1 MAFKYD
7 EPIKEYIVDQPLTEA
22 QCDHLL
28 QIAMEAAKSDDPKKY
43 IQEAGEFLM
52 IGGGMAVTAIIVWLM
67 KFLKNKYTINI
78 NKLSSQSKELNDIY
92 TKVNDLLKHDKM
104 ARFKH
109 RNDRVDATTKIIL
122 LRDKN
127 NSNTYYKLT
136 VDELI
141 WNSEYVVN
149 FIDNAMA
156 TIINTK
162 DEKTKQSMF
171 DSAYTD
177 IISQIDSTFTKNH
190 GYITYTE
197 PFIQNTDYK
206 NQRLEDVLMIY
217 KDNIGIVYYNIAYM
231 NKTVSSQMKYLQFV
245 QQAYNRMIGKY
256 GKDKLGKK
264 MVEDVFKKILTYAGM
279 SIDFNDA
286 ITDSMLEVIRYYTN
300 ALNELYNFIKD

>member
-28 QIAMEAAKSDDPKKY
+28 QIAMEAAKSNDPKKY

-52 IGGGMAVTAIIVWLM
+52 IGGGMAVTAIIAWLM

-92 TKVNDLLKHDKM
+92 TKVNDLLNHDKM

-109 RNDRVDATTKIIL
+109 RNYKVNATMKIIL

-127 NSNTYYKLT
+127 NPNTYYKLT

-149 FIDNAMA
+149 FIDNTMA
-156 TIINTK
+156 TVINTN
-162 DEKTKQSMF
+162 DEKTRQNIF

-177 IISQIDSTFTKNH
+177 IISQIDSIFTKNH

-217 KDNIGIVYYNIAYM
+217 KDNIGVVYYNIAYM
-231 NKTVSSQMKYLQFV
+231 NKTVSSQMKYLQFA

-264 MVEDVFKKILTYAGM
+264 MVEDIFKKILTYAGM

>member
-43 IQEAGEFLM
+43 IQEAGEALM
-52 IGGGMAVTAIIVWLM
+52 LGGMAVTVIIAWLM

-109 RNDRVDATTKIIL
+109 RNDKVDATMKIIL

-127 NSNTYYKLT
+127 NPNTYYKLT

-149 FIDNAMA
+149 FIDNTMA
-156 TIINTK
+156 TIINTN
-162 DEKTKQSMF
+162 DEKTRQNIF

-177 IISQIDSTFTKNH
+177 IISQINSTFTKNH

-217 KDNIGIVYYNIAYM
+217 KDNIGVVYYNIAYM
-231 NKTVSSQMKYLQFV
+231 NKTVSSQMEYLQFA

-286 ITDSMLEVIRYYTN
+286 ITDYMLEVIRYYTN

>member
-28 QIAMEAAKSDDPKKY
+28 QIAIEAAKSDDPKKY
-43 IQEAGEFLM
+43 IQEAGEALM
-52 IGGGMAVTAIIVWLM
+52 LGGMAVTAIIAWLM

-109 RNDRVDATTKIIL
+109 RNDKVNATMKIIL

-127 NSNTYYKLT
+127 NPNTYYKLT

-149 FIDNAMA
+149 FIDNTMA
-156 TIINTK
+156 TVINTN
-162 DEKTKQSMF
+162 DEKTRQNIF

-217 KDNIGIVYYNIAYM
+217 KDNIGVVYYNIAYM
-231 NKTVSSQMKYLQFV
+231 NKTVSSQMKYLQFA

>member
-7 EPIKEYIVDQPLTEA
+7 KPIKEYIVDQPLTEA

-43 IQEAGEFLM
+43 IQEAGEALM
-52 IGGGMAVTAIIVWLM
+52 IGGMAVTVIIAWLM

-104 ARFKH
+104 SRFKH
-109 RNDRVDATTKIIL
+109 RNDKVNATMKIIL

-127 NSNTYYKLT
+127 NPNTYYKLT

-149 FIDNAMA
+149 FIDNTMA
-156 TIINTK
+156 TVINTN
-162 DEKTKQSMF
+162 DEKTRQNIF

-217 KDNIGIVYYNIAYM
+217 KDNIGVVYYNIAYM
-231 NKTVSSQMKYLQFV
+231 NKTVSSQMKYLQFA

>member
-7 EPIKEYIVDQPLTEA
+7 EPIKEYIVDKPLTEA

-43 IQEAGEFLM
+43 IQEAGEALM
-52 IGGGMAVTAIIVWLM
+52 IGGMAVTVIIAWLM

-109 RNDRVDATTKIIL
+109 RNDKVNATMKRVL

-127 NSNTYYKLT
+127 KPNTYYKLI
-136 VDELI
+136 VDELA
-141 WNSEYVVN
+141 WDSEYVVN

-171 DSAYTD
+171 DSAYAD
-177 IISQIDSTFTKNH
+177 ISGQIDSTFTKNH

-217 KDNIGIVYYNIAYM
+217 KDNIGVVYDNIAYM
-231 NKTVSSQMKYLQFV
+231 NQTVSTQMQYLQLT

-264 MVEDVFKKILTYAGM
+264 MVEDIFKKMLVYAGM
-279 SIDFNDA
+279 SIDFNNA
-286 ITDSMLEVIRYYTN
+286 IINSMLEEIRYYTN
-300 ALNELYNFIKD
+300 ALTELYNFIKD

>member
-7 EPIKEYIVDQPLTEA
+7 EPIKEYIVDQPFTEA

-28 QIAMEAAKSDDPKKY
+28 QIAIEAAKSDDPKKY
-43 IQEAGEFLM
+43 IQEAGEALM
-52 IGGGMAVTAIIVWLM
+52 LGGMAVTVIIAWLM

-109 RNDRVDATTKIIL
+109 RNDKVNATMKIIL

-127 NSNTYYKLT
+127 NPNTYYKLT

-149 FIDNAMA
+149 FIDNTMA
-156 TIINTK
+156 TVINTN
-162 DEKTKQSMF
+162 DEKTRQNIF

-217 KDNIGIVYYNIAYM
+217 KDNIGVVYYNIAYM
-231 NKTVSSQMKYLQFV
+231 NKTVSSQMKYLQFA

-279 SIDFNDA
+279 SIDFDDA

>member
-22 QCDHLL
+22 QCNHLL

-43 IQEAGEFLM
+43 IQEAGEALM
-52 IGGGMAVTAIIVWLM
+52 LGGMAVTVIIAWLM

-109 RNDRVDATTKIIL
+109 RNDKVNATMKIIL

-127 NSNTYYKLT
+127 NPNTYYKLT

-149 FIDNAMA
+149 FIDNTMA
-156 TIINTK
+156 TVINTN
-162 DEKTKQSMF
+162 DEKTRQNIF

-217 KDNIGIVYYNIAYM
+217 KDNIGVVYYNIAYM
-231 NKTVSSQMKYLQFV
+231 NKTVSSQMKYLQFA

-279 SIDFNDA
+279 SIDFNDT

>member
-1 MAFKYD
+1 
-7 EPIKEYIVDQPLTEA
+7 
-22 QCDHLL
+22 
-28 QIAMEAAKSDDPKKY
+28 MEAAKSDDPKKY
-43 IQEAGEFLM
+43 IQEAGEALM
-52 IGGGMAVTAIIVWLM
+52 IGGMAVTVIIAWLM

-109 RNDRVDATTKIIL
+109 RNDKVDATMKRVL

-127 NSNTYYKLT
+127 KPNTYYKLI
-136 VDELI
+136 VDELA
-141 WNSEYVVN
+141 WDSEYVVN

-171 DSAYTD
+171 DSAYAD
-177 IISQIDSTFTKNH
+177 ISGQIDSTFTKNH

-217 KDNIGIVYYNIAYM
+217 KDNIGVVYDNIAYM
-231 NKTVSSQMKYLQFV
+231 NQTVSAQMQYLQLT

-264 MVEDVFKKILTYAGM
+264 MVEDIFKKMLVYAGM
-279 SIDFNDA
+279 SIDFNNA
-286 ITDSMLEVIRYYTN
+286 IINSMLEEIRYYTN
-300 ALNELYNFIKD
+300 ALTELYNFIKD

>member
-43 IQEAGEFLM
+43 IQEAGEALM
-52 IGGGMAVTAIIVWLM
+52 LGGMAVTVIIAWLM

-109 RNDRVDATTKIIL
+109 RNDKVNATMKIIL

-127 NSNTYYKLT
+127 NPNTYYKLT

-149 FIDNAMA
+149 FIDNTMA
-156 TIINTK
+156 TVINTN
-162 DEKTKQSMF
+162 DEKTRQNIF

-217 KDNIGIVYYNIAYM
+217 KDNIGVVYYNIAYM
-231 NKTVSSQMKYLQFV
+231 NKTVSSQMKYLQFA

>member
-28 QIAMEAAKSDDPKKY
+28 QIAIEAAKSDDPKKY
-43 IQEAGEFLM
+43 IQEAGEALM
-52 IGGGMAVTAIIVWLM
+52 LGGMAVTVIIAWLM

-109 RNDRVDATTKIIL
+109 RNDKVDATMKIIL

-127 NSNTYYKLT
+127 NPNTYYKLT

-149 FIDNAMA
+149 FIDNTMA
-156 TIINTK
+156 TVINTN
-162 DEKTKQSMF
+162 DEKTRQNIF

-217 KDNIGIVYYNIAYM
+217 KDNIGVVYYNIAYM
-231 NKTVSSQMKYLQFV
+231 NKTVSSQMKYLQFA

>member
-43 IQEAGEFLM
+43 IQEAGEALM
-52 IGGGMAVTAIIVWLM
+52 LGGMAVTVIIAWLM

-109 RNDRVDATTKIIL
+109 RNDKVNATMKIIL

-127 NSNTYYKLT
+127 NPNTYYKLT

-149 FIDNAMA
+149 FIDNTIA
-156 TIINTK
+156 TVINTN
-162 DEKTKQSMF
+162 DEKTRQNIF

-217 KDNIGIVYYNIAYM
+217 KDNIGVVYYNIAYM
-231 NKTVSSQMKYLQFV
+231 NKTVSSQMKYLQFA

>member
-43 IQEAGEFLM
+43 IQEAGEALM
-52 IGGGMAVTAIIVWLM
+52 LGGMAVTAIIAWLM

-109 RNDRVDATTKIIL
+109 RNDKVDATMKIIL

-127 NSNTYYKLT
+127 NPNTYYKLT

-149 FIDNAMA
+149 FIDNTMA
-156 TIINTK
+156 TVINTN
-162 DEKTKQSMF
+162 DEKTRQNIF

-217 KDNIGIVYYNIAYM
+217 KDNIGVVYYNIAYM
-231 NKTVSSQMKYLQFV
+231 NKTVSSQMKYLQFA

-264 MVEDVFKKILTYAGM
+264 MVEYVFKKILTYAGM

>member
-28 QIAMEAAKSDDPKKY
+28 QIAIEAAKSDDPKKY
-43 IQEAGEFLM
+43 IQEAGEALM
-52 IGGGMAVTAIIVWLM
+52 LGGMAVTVIIAWLM

-109 RNDRVDATTKIIL
+109 RNDKVNATMKIIL

-127 NSNTYYKLT
+127 NPNTYYKLT

-149 FIDNAMA
+149 FIDNTMA
-156 TIINTK
+156 TVINTN
-162 DEKTKQSMF
+162 DEKTRQNIF

-217 KDNIGIVYYNIAYM
+217 KDNIGVVYHNIAYM
-231 NKTVSSQMKYLQFV
+231 NETVSSQMKYLQFA

>member
-43 IQEAGEFLM
+43 IQEAGEALM
-52 IGGGMAVTAIIVWLM
+52 LGGMAVTVIIAWLM

-109 RNDRVDATTKIIL
+109 RNDKVDATMKIIL

-127 NSNTYYKLT
+127 NPNTYYKLT

-149 FIDNAMA
+149 FIDNTMA
-156 TIINTK
+156 TIINTN
-162 DEKTKQSMF
+162 DEKTRQNIF

-177 IISQIDSTFTKNH
+177 IISQINSTFTKNH

-217 KDNIGIVYYNIAYM
+217 KDNIGVVYYNIAYM
-231 NKTVSSQMKYLQFV
+231 NKTVSSQMKYLQFA

-286 ITDSMLEVIRYYTN
+286 ITDYMLEVIRYYTN

>member
-43 IQEAGEFLM
+43 IQEAGEALM
-52 IGGGMAVTAIIVWLM
+52 LGGMAVTVIIAWLM

-109 RNDRVDATTKIIL
+109 RNDKVDATMKIIL

-127 NSNTYYKLT
+127 NPNTYYKLT

-149 FIDNAMA
+149 FIDNTMA
-156 TIINTK
+156 TVINTN
-162 DEKTKQSMF
+162 DEKTRQNIF

-217 KDNIGIVYYNIAYM
+217 KDNIGVVYYNIAYM
-231 NKTVSSQMKYLQFV
+231 NKTVSSQMKYLQFA

>member
-1 MAFKYD
+1 MVFKYD
-7 EPIKEYIVDQPLTEA
+7 EPIKEYIVDHPLTEA

-28 QIAMEAAKSDDPKKY
+28 QIAIEAAKSDDPKKY
-43 IQEAGEFLM
+43 IQEAGESL
-52 IGGGMAVTAIIVWLM
+52 IIGGMAVTAIIAWLM

-109 RNDRVDATTKIIL
+109 RNDKVNATMKRVL

-127 NSNTYYKLT
+127 KPNTYYKLI
-136 VDELI
+136 VDELA
-141 WNSEYVVN
+141 WDSEYVVN

-171 DSAYTD
+171 DSAYAD
-177 IISQIDSTFTKNH
+177 ISGQIDSTFTKNH

-217 KDNIGIVYYNIAYM
+217 KDNIGVVYDNIAYM
-231 NKTVSSQMKYLQFV
+231 NQTVSAQMQYLQLT

-264 MVEDVFKKILTYAGM
+264 MVEDIFKKMLVYAGM
-279 SIDFNDA
+279 SIDFNNA
-286 ITDSMLEVIRYYTN
+286 ITNSMLEEIRYYTN
-300 ALNELYNFIKD
+300 ALTELYNFIKD

>member
-28 QIAMEAAKSDDPKKY
+28 QIAIEAAKSDDPKKY
-43 IQEAGEFLM
+43 IQEAGEALM
-52 IGGGMAVTAIIVWLM
+52 LGGMAVTVIIAWLM

-109 RNDRVDATTKIIL
+109 RNDKVNATMKIIL

-127 NSNTYYKLT
+127 NPNTYYKLT

-149 FIDNAMA
+149 FIDNTMA
-156 TIINTK
+156 TVINTN
-162 DEKTKQSMF
+162 DEKTRQNIF

-217 KDNIGIVYYNIAYM
+217 KDNIGVVYYNIAYM
-231 NKTVSSQMKYLQFV
+231 NKTVSSQMKYLQFA

>member
-1 MAFKYD
+1 MAIKYD
-7 EPIKEYIVDQPLTEA
+7 EPIKEYSVDQPLTEA

-28 QIAMEAAKSDDPKKY
+28 QIAMEAAKSDDLKKY
-43 IQEAGEFLM
+43 IQEAGEALM
-52 IGGGMAVTAIIVWLM
+52 IGGMAVTVIIAWLM

-109 RNDRVDATTKIIL
+109 RNDKVNATMKRVL

-127 NSNTYYKLT
+127 KPNTYYKLI
-136 VDELI
+136 VDELA
-141 WNSEYVVN
+141 WDSEYVVN

-171 DSAYTD
+171 DSAYAD
-177 IISQIDSTFTKNH
+177 ISGQIDSTFTKNH

-217 KDNIGIVYYNIAYM
+217 KDNIGVVYDNIAYM
-231 NKTVSSQMKYLQFV
+231 NQTVSAQMQYLQLT

-264 MVEDVFKKILTYAGM
+264 MVEDIFKKMLVYAGM
-279 SIDFNDA
+279 SIDFNNA
-286 ITDSMLEVIRYYTN
+286 IINSMLEEIRYYTN
-300 ALNELYNFIKD
+300 ALTELYNFIKD

>member
-28 QIAMEAAKSDDPKKY
+28 QIAIEAAKSDDPKKY
-43 IQEAGEFLM
+43 IQEAGEALM
-52 IGGGMAVTAIIVWLM
+52 LGGMAVTVIIAWLM

-109 RNDRVDATTKIIL
+109 RNDKVDATMKIIL

-127 NSNTYYKLT
+127 NPNTYYKLT

-149 FIDNAMA
+149 FIDNTMA
-156 TIINTK
+156 TVINTN
-162 DEKTKQSMF
+162 DEKTRQNIF

-177 IISQIDSTFTKNH
+177 IIGQIDSTFTKNH

-217 KDNIGIVYYNIAYM
+217 KDNIGVVYYNIAYM
-231 NKTVSSQMKYLQFV
+231 NKTVSSQMKYLQFA

>member
-43 IQEAGEFLM
+43 IQEAGEALM
-52 IGGGMAVTAIIVWLM
+52 LGGMAVTVIIAWLM

-92 TKVNDLLKHDKM
+92 IKVNDLLKHDKM

-109 RNDRVDATTKIIL
+109 RNDKVNATMKIIL

-127 NSNTYYKLT
+127 NPNTYYKLT

-149 FIDNAMA
+149 FIDNTMA
-156 TIINTK
+156 TVINTN
-162 DEKTKQSMF
+162 DEKTRQNIF

-197 PFIQNTDYK
+197 PFIQNTYYK

-217 KDNIGIVYYNIAYM
+217 KDNIGVVYYNIAYM
-231 NKTVSSQMKYLQFV
+231 NKTVSSQMKYLQFA